1 MVTSL
6 FVRLLFLLI
15 PSIISPTIRGEKDV
29 HINGM
34 VADVP
39 NSRLTTSFD
48 TTKSTIYNITAN
60 VTIVTNYQQLFN
72 PGLFQ
77 CAILHENC
85 SSKWICAVLKG
96 SLCSSRNDLNHAS
109 YVHLNTSKI
118 LCSKRKFVQ
127 F

>member
-72 PGLFQ
+72 PRGFFSVQ
-77 CAILHENC
+77 FYT
-85 SSKWICAVLKG
+85 KTAVLNG
-96 SLCSSRNDLNHAS
+96 
-109 YVHLNTSKI
+109 
-118 LCSKRKFVQ
+118 FVQ